1 MGCPECHCTTQ
12 AKASGMVICSNC
24 RWHGPKA
31 IWKAN
36 MGCPECHCT
45 IQAKAPS
52 LFSKPGFPTW
62 FNVLNILALAPI
74 ILYPGVLLATAML
87 SDSAKDLTMVYI
99 LFVLALVYPLILL
112 LMRRL
117 SYSLYN
123 RNKII
128 SIAIPLIPAGL
139 FLYLLVFLI
148 VDYVEVL
155 THLHARG

>member
-1 MGCPECHCTTQ
+1 
-12 AKASGMVICSNC
+12 MVICSNC